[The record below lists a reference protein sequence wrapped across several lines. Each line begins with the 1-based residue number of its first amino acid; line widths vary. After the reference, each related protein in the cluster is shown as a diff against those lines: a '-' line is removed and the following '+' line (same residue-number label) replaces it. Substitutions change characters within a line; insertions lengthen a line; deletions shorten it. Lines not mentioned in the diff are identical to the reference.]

1 MTLEQAKAA
10 KLAKGFALEPVLPG
24 SLESNGLVE
33 EGKKRERKK
42 TVYLVGSIY
51 RVSCSEY
58 LYRCRVHAAKYRKT
72 HRCSLHLH
80 RVSLRHL
87 TH

>member
-24 SLESNGLVE
+24 SWESNGLVE

-51 RVSCSEY
+51 RVSCS
-58 LYRCRVHAAKYRKT
+58 
-72 HRCSLHLH
+72 
-80 RVSLRHL
+80 
-87 TH
+87 